1 MRGLTVPG
9 STNLASA
16 ARGAGLSISSADM
29 ATMDRDTWQRLSRLL
44 DEGLALS
51 GHERDAWLVRLD
63 RDDPDMAPRV
73 RAALVQSAAEVTSDG
88 LGGFGR
94 VLAPALVSTPD
105 AESLAPGQRLG
116 AWELLERI
124 GQGGMGQV
132 WRACRA
138 DGLYK
143 AEAAIKLLRGDLMTP
158 GMAARFAQE
167 RAVLA
172 RLEHPLI
179 ARLLDAGVA
188 QGQAF
193 LVLELV
199 RGQPMSAWV
208 RDRVPSVA
216 DRVRLLRQVAEAVEH
231 AHGRL
236 IVHRDLKPGNVL
248 IDEQGRPRLLDFGIA
263 ALIDAE
269 DGHGGNGELTRLS
282 GRGLTLAYAA
292 PEQVTGGAVGVATDV
307 FSLGVM
313 LYELLGGRRP
323 FGHAGLARVAAEHA
337 LLHTEAP
344 GLREVSRADRQ
355 EAGDADGP
363 GPPGDPAS
371 AFGDLEAVAAKA
383 LRKDPAERYRS
394 VSELVAD
401 LDRWLT
407 HRPVS
412 VRREHWRHNTRL
424 WLHRHRLLAVSAAG
438 VGLALS
444 FGLATATWQWQR
456 AERSARESALA
467 TDYLGSVLAS
477 ASPDRHGGQW
487 PTVLE
492 VLEAGLKELPER
504 TRGEPGLKVRL
515 MGVMA
520 DTYIALDRFDRALPL
535 LRQWHEA
542 AVELHGPRS
551 PQALKAQLMR
561 GRAHQVLQDNDDA
574 LAQLEPLREA
584 LPRAFG
590 PHSAEALQMHKSLA
604 AAYMHSGR
612 FEPAERELQAAR
624 AVVQRAPVDRALE
637 EAAAIN
643 NLQVLR
649 FRQGRLQESL
659 DLLRSTQ
666 PFWSSPDPRH
676 ARAIINLRR
685 NLIDTEI
692 DISQYRDIEPRSR
705 ALQADMDRLFGPG
718 SEVSLLQSRVL
729 ARYFGH
735 TGQYRRAVDEY
746 QAMLERARQAGITG
760 TTLLRA
766 RADTLL
772 MRARAG
778 EERATVMAEAHA
790 LRREVEAQPPPRP
803 ATAFD
808 GVMALAE
815 LGLLY
820 DDQSFTASIM
830 QLRQPL
836 RDGTSTASRWDRIE
850 GQFARLRGDLAT
862 SRDRLARR
870 VAFLDAELEK
880 RTMRMWSAQT
890 DLAYTLVL
898 AGDPGA
904 AEAVARARQV
914 RPPDMPPGQPLDAI
928 ADWLEA
934 RLAHGSDD
942 EPAVRA
948 ARQAV
953 LKIQGRDRAPARALG
968 LGSMGGAVF

>member
-1 MRGLTVPG
+1 
-9 STNLASA
+9 
-16 ARGAGLSISSADM
+16 
-29 ATMDRDTWQRLSRLL
+29 MDRDTWQRLSRHL
-44 DEGLALS
+44 DEALALS
-51 GHERDAWLVRLD
+51 GADREAWLARLD
-63 RDDPDMAPRV
+63 RDDPDLAPRV
-73 RAALVQSAAEVTSDG
+73 RAAVLDVTGTAVPASAPPQA
-88 LGGFGR
+88 LAAFGR
-94 VLAPALVSTPD
+94 ALAPALTSDPD
-105 AESLAPGQRLG
+105 DDPLAPGQRLG
-116 AWELLERI
+116 AWELIDRI

-132 WRACRA
+132 WRARRA
-138 DGLYK
+138 DGLYE
-143 AEAAIKLLRGDLMTP
+143 AEAAIKLLRSDLMTP

-199 RGQPMSAWV
+199 RGQPMSTWV
-208 RDRVPSVA
+208 RERVPTVA

-248 IDEQGRPRLLDFGIA
+248 VDEQGRPRLLDFGIA

-269 DGHGGNGELTRLS
+269 DGQGGNGDLTRLT

-344 GLREVSRADRQ
+344 GLRELSRTPGPTAV
-355 EAGDADGP
+355 DAEGP
-363 GPPGDPAS
+363 GVPRDPAS

-383 LRKDPAERYRS
+383 LRKDPGERYRS
-394 VSELVAD
+394 VSELMAD
-401 LDRWLT
+401 LDRWLS

-424 WLHRHRLLAVSAAG
+424 WLRRHRLLAVSVGG
-438 VGLALS
+438 VGVALS
-444 FGLATATWQWQR
+444 LGLAAATWQWQR

-504 TRGEPGLKVRL
+504 TRDEPGLRVRL

-535 LRQWHEA
+535 LRQWYEA
-542 AVELHGPRS
+542 AERLHGPQS
-551 PQALKAQLMR
+551 PQALKARLMR

-574 LAQLEPLREA
+574 LAMLEPLRET

-590 PHSAEALQMHKSLA
+590 PHSPEALQMHKSLA

-624 AVVQRAPVDRALE
+624 ALVQQAPVDRALE

-659 DLLRSTQ
+659 DLLRSTE

-676 ARAIINLRR
+676 ARTIINLRR

-729 ARYFGH
+729 ARYLGH
-735 TGQYRRAVDEY
+735 TGQYRRSVDEY
-746 QAMLERARQAGITG
+746 QAMLERARKAGIAG

-778 EERATVMAEAHA
+778 EDRATVMAEARA
-790 LRREVEAQPPPRP
+790 LQREIEAQPAPRP
-803 ATAFD
+803 STAFD
-808 GVMALAE
+808 AVMALAE

-820 DDQSFTASIM
+820 DDEAFASAM
-830 QLRQPL
+830 RQLHQPL
-836 RDGTSTASRWDRIE
+836 REGTHTASRWDRIE

-862 SRDRLARR
+862 SRERLARR
-870 VAFLDAELEK
+870 VAFLGTELEK

-904 AEAVARARQV
+904 AAAVARARAV

-928 ADWLEA
+928 AHWLEA
-934 RLAHGSDD
+934 RLAAGNDD
-942 EPAVRA
+942 APAMRA

-953 LKIQGRDRAPARALG
+953 LQVQGRDRVPARALG